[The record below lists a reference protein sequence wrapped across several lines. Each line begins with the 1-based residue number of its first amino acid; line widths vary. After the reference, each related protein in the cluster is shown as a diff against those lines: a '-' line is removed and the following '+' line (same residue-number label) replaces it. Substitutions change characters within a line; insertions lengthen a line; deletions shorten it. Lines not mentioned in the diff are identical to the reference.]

1 MVERILQLIER
12 EIRGIHEA
20 AYLLGFFALLSQ
32 VLALV
37 RDRLLASLFG
47 AGETLDIYY
56 AAFRI
61 PDLIFVG
68 VASFVSAF
76 VLIPFFANYAASSK
90 EEAKA
95 FLDTIFTIF
104 FVAISAISAACAI
117 FAPQLLSLFFPTL
130 SASSLAE
137 EFVLISRIL
146 LLQPVLLGLSGLLS
160 TVTQAHRK
168 FILYAISPIL
178 YNVGILAGIIFFY
191 PSMGLSGIAL
201 GVVSGA
207 LLHLGIQL
215 PSIVSSGFLPRL
227 RLALPL
233 TEAMKVFALSLP
245 RTAGLFA
252 GQLSFFV
259 LVALAARQAAGAVS
273 VLNLSFNLQA
283 VPLSIIGVSYSVAAF
298 PTLARLY
305 VSGERSAF
313 FGHLVTA
320 ARHIIFWSL
329 PIMALFIVLRA
340 QVVRVIFGTGAFD
353 WNDTRLTAAALSL
366 FSLSLLAQGV
376 VLLFA
381 RGYFAAGNTVKPLV
395 VNVASS
401 FLTIGGALAL
411 TTLFETSGWFR
422 LFIESVLRVEGIE
435 GTAVLM
441 LPLAFS
447 LASLGN
453 AFVLYLFFRSDF
465 KEFPSALSGV
475 FFQSASAALAAG
487 FVSYQAL
494 AILAELFDTDT
505 YLGIFAQGL
514 GAGLAGIASALLLLF
529 LLQSRELAEIS
540 SSIRRTFWKTPL
552 VLPEKEF

>member
-1 MVERILQLIER
+1 MVGRILQIRGR

-95 FLDTIFTIF
+95 FLDTIFTI
-104 FVAISAISAACAI
+104 
-117 FAPQLLSLFFPTL
+117 FFPTL

-259 LVALAARQAAGAVS
+259 LVALAARQSAGAVS
-273 VLNLSFNLQA
+273 RPNLSFNLQ
-283 VPLSIIGVSYSVAAF
+283 
-298 PTLARLY
+298 
-305 VSGERSAF
+305 
-313 FGHLVTA
+313 
-320 ARHIIFWSL
+320 
-329 PIMALFIVLRA
+329 
-340 QVVRVIFGTGAFD
+340 
-353 WNDTRLTAAALSL
+353 
-366 FSLSLLAQGV
+366 
-376 VLLFA
+376 
-381 RGYFAAGNTVKPLV
+381 
-395 VNVASS
+395 
-401 FLTIGGALAL
+401 
-411 TTLFETSGWFR
+411 
-422 LFIESVLRVEGIE
+422 
-435 GTAVLM
+435 
-441 LPLAFS
+441 
-447 LASLGN
+447 
-453 AFVLYLFFRSDF
+453 
-465 KEFPSALSGV
+465 
-475 FFQSASAALAAG
+475 LAA
-487 FVSYQAL
+487 
-494 AILAELFDTDT
+494 
-505 YLGIFAQGL
+505 
-514 GAGLAGIASALLLLF
+514 
-529 LLQSRELAEIS
+529 
-540 SSIRRTFWKTPL
+540 
-552 VLPEKEF
+552 

>member
-104 FVAISAISAACAI
+104 FVAISAISAACAV

-259 LVALAARQAAGAVS
+259 LVALAVGTQSLVQPAG
-273 VLNLSFNLQA
+273 
-283 VPLSIIGVSYSVAAF
+283 G
-298 PTLARLY
+298 
-305 VSGERSAF
+305 SALHHR
-313 FGHLVTA
+313 G
-320 ARHIIFWSL
+320 
-329 PIMALFIVLRA
+329 
-340 QVVRVIFGTGAFD
+340 
-353 WNDTRLTAAALSL
+353 
-366 FSLSLLAQGV
+366 
-376 VLLFA
+376 LLFG
-381 RGYFAAGNTVKPLV
+381 RGIPHAGT
-395 VNVASS
+395 
-401 FLTIGGALAL
+401 ALCKRRA
-411 TTLFETSGWFR
+411 FR
-422 LFIESVLRVEGIE
+422 LFRTSGHGGAPHYFLVSADHG
-435 GTAVLM
+435 
-441 LPLAFS
+441 AFYR
-447 LASLGN
+447 LAS
-453 AFVLYLFFRSDF
+453 
-465 KEFPSALSGV
+465 
-475 FFQSASAALAAG
+475 AG
-487 FVSYQAL
+487 
-494 AILAELFDTDT
+494 
-505 YLGIFAQGL
+505 
-514 GAGLAGIASALLLLF
+514 GARHLWHGSVRL
-529 LLQSRELAEIS
+529 E
-540 SSIRRTFWKTPL
+540 
-552 VLPEKEF
+552 